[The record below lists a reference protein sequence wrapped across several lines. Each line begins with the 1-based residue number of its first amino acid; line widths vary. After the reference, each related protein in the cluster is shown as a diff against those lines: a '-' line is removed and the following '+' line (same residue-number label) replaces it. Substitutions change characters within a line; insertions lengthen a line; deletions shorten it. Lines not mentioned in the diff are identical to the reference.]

1 MRIGSLNLEH
11 DALVRAY
18 TQHYAASQRGSG
30 ILPAFEG
37 TAYQDGSGL
46 GDVLRSI
53 FRTIFPIVTS
63 GASTFLRG
71 AAEGLGQGK
80 SLGEAA
86 KGALA
91 PAAQDIVGNAVSK
104 VMQRGSGRRKKQTK
118 RKRGRPKA
126 KKRRV
131 YKRKKSSP
139 SKKRHRKRRKLSIA
153 PINF

>member
-1 MRIGSLNLEH
+1 MRIGSLNLPH

-18 TQHYAASQRGSG
+18 TQHYTATQSGSG

-37 TAYQDGSGL
+37 SVYQDGSGL
-46 GDVLRSI
+46 GDVLRSV
-53 FRTIFPIVTS
+53 FRAVFPIISS

-80 SLGEAA
+80 TLGDAA

-91 PAAQDIVGNAVSK
+91 PTAQDIVGHAVNRITQK
-104 VMQRGSGRRKKQTK
+104 GGGRR
-118 RKRGRPKA
+118 
-126 KKRRV
+126 KRRV
-131 YKRKKSSP
+131 YKRKHQTKP
-139 SKKRHRKRRKLSIA
+139 TKKRHFKRRELSDFA